1 MKRQGREAACAALRH
16 VAGASVAGLV
26 LFHGWLVARRLADPA
41 ALPPGILLRW
51 LGAFAVVGALLW
63 LHRQGLPLLH
73 GKKALAAWTVA
84 LLLHGNAGAAP
95 LGLEAEGV
103 AVPESLVLVLPGVL
117 SVATASALLL
127 LASVRPRPL
136 LASARGSALVRLAA
150 GGPFLSPCLA
160 GKGPRAPPA
169 PF

>member
-1 MKRQGREAACAALRH
+1 MKRQGREAARAALRH

-26 LFHGWLVARRLADPA
+26 LFHGGLVARRLADPA

-63 LHRQGLPLLH
+63 LRRQGLPLLR
-73 GKKALAAWTVA
+73 GRKALAVWTVA

-95 LGLEAEGV
+95 LGMEAEGSSV
-103 AVPESLVLVLPGVL
+103 HESLVLALPGVL

-136 LASARGSALVRLAA
+136 LASVRGSALVRPAA
-150 GGPFLSPCLA
+150 GGTFRSPCLA
-160 GKGPRAPPA
+160 GKGPRAPPVA
-169 PF
+169 S